1 MESILSQQQL
11 TDQLSSRDPFQK
23 AQAMY
28 QQQQGQNQPTPF
40 GAANTPDPM
49 QSAQSPTSTINALY
63 YQPEQAGANPDNGSQ
78 FTQMLQAQGIDS
90 QGLQFNDMGRMQ
102 LIARLT
108 KKFGD
113 SYMSQPLAKQIMQTF
128 DQSRQTLGQPA
139 KDKQDQSQVAG
150 SRTLAFLQ
158 GLQR

>member
-11 TDQLSSRDPFQK
+11 TDQLGSRDPFQK

-28 QQQQGQNQPTPF
+28 QQQTQNQPSPF
-40 GAANTPDPM
+40 SAANASDPAM
-49 QSAQSPTSTINALY
+49 PSVQSPTINALY
-63 YQPEQAGANPDNGSQ
+63 YQPEQAGANPDDGSQ
-78 FTQMLQAQGIDS
+78 LTKMLQAQGIDA

-102 LIARLT
+102 LLARLT

-128 DQSRQTLGQPA
+128 DRSRQTLGQPA